1 MEDDLIKLYKNEGFS
16 VEEYKKSSKEIA
28 KELTTEQKSRF
39 PIVFI
44 KDLAYYLRRRKYDR

>member
-39 PIVFI
+39 PIVLI
-44 KDLAYYLRRRKYDR
+44 KDIAYYLRRRKK

>member
-44 KDLAYYLRRRKYDR
+44 KDLAYYLRRRNK